1 MTNGKIKFNNSPG
14 YTVGIEVETQ
24 LINRESLALTPTS
37 TKIINGLEAYK
48 GSIKHELMLSNLEI
62 NTDVCSTIE
71 EAERDLLERFEVA
84 TAEASKYNTLLNCAG
99 THPFSHWR
107 DQEISEDERYRR
119 LSERL
124 QIIARRFNIFGLHVH
139 VGVNGGEK
147 CIYILNRMLYY
158 IPHLL
163 ALSVNSPFWDSYHT
177 GLRSYRSKI
186 FESLPIGGLP
196 FYFKHWKDYTTL
208 LNNYLATGTVE
219 TLRDVWWDVRPHPDF
234 GTVEVRIC
242 DTPSTIGEILAIA
255 ALIQAMVKRFGEEF
269 DQKVPFIKSHAA
281 VIRENKWRACRYGLD
296 GEFITAEGNRTIG
309 GRAAIE
315 ELLRYVEG
323 DAEALG
329 SRDYLTSINDIIE
342 GGDGASRQLA
352 AWEKRGELREVVREN
367 ADRLYREIEERRGE
381 GQ

>member
-1 MTNGKIKFNNSPG
+1 MTDGKVKFNNSSG
-14 YTVGIEVETQ
+14 YTVGIELEVQ
-24 LINRESLALTPTS
+24 LIDRESLALTPTS
-37 TKIINGLEAYK
+37 TKIISGLDAYK

-62 NTDVCSTIE
+62 NTDICSTIE
-71 EAERDLLERFEVA
+71 EAERDLSDRFAVA
-84 TAEASKYNTLLNCAG
+84 MKEASKYNTLLSCAG

-107 DQEISEDERYRR
+107 DQEISVDERYRR

-139 VGVNGGEK
+139 VGVDGGER

-163 ALSVNSPFWDSYHT
+163 ALSVNSPFWDGYQT

-242 DTPSTIGEILAIA
+242 DTPSTIGEALAIA

-269 DQKVPFIKSHAA
+269 DHKVPVIKSHEA

-296 GEFITAEGNRTIG
+296 GDFVTAEGDRTIG

-315 ELLRYVEG
+315 ELLRYVED
-323 DAEALG
+323 DAEMLG
-329 SRDYLTSINDIIE
+329 SREYLASINDIIE
-342 GGDGASRQLA
+342 EGDGASRQFA
-352 AWEKRGELREVVREN
+352 TWEKSRDLRDVVRETSS
-367 ADRLYREIEERRGE
+367 RLYREIEERGGE
-381 GQ
+381 G

>member
-1 MTNGKIKFNNSPG
+1 MTEGQIKFNNSPG
-14 YTVGIEVETQ
+14 YTVGIEVEAQ
-24 LINRESLALTPTS
+24 LIDRESLALTPTS
-37 TKIINGLEAYK
+37 TKIISGLEAYK

-71 EAERDLLERFEVA
+71 EAERDLLERFTVA
-84 TAEASKYNTLLNCAG
+84 AKEASKHNTILSCAG

-119 LSERL
+119 LGERL
-124 QIIARRFNIFGLHVH
+124 QIIARRFNIFGLHIH
-139 VGVNGGEK
+139 VGVDGGER
-147 CIYILNRMLYY
+147 CIYVLNRMLYY

-163 ALSVNSPFWDSYHT
+163 ALSVNSPFWDGYQT

-269 DQKVPFIKSHAA
+269 DRKVPVIRSHAA

-296 GEFITAEGNRTIG
+296 GDFVTADGNRTIG
-309 GRAAIE
+309 GRTAIE

-329 SRDYLTSINDIIE
+329 SSDYLASINDIIE
-342 GGDGASRQLA
+342 GGDGASRQFA
-352 AWEKRGELREVVREN
+352 TWERSGDLRDVVRETS
-367 ADRLYREIEERRGE
+367 ARLYREIESSGE
-381 GQ
+381 EGP

>member
-1 MTNGKIKFNNSPG
+1 MTDGKIKFNNSPG

-24 LINRESLALTPTS
+24 LIDRESLALTPTS
-37 TKIINGLEAYK
+37 TKIISGLDAYK

-62 NTDVCSTIE
+62 NTDVCSTIA
-71 EAERDLLERFEVA
+71 EAERDLLERFRVA
-84 TAEASKYNTLLNCAG
+84 AQAASKYDTLLSCAG

-107 DQEISEDERYRR
+107 DQEISEDKRYRR
-119 LSERL
+119 LGERL

-139 VGVNGGEK
+139 VGVNGGER
-147 CIYILNRMLYY
+147 CIYVLNRMLYY

-163 ALSVNSPFWDSYHT
+163 ALSVNSPFWDGYQT

-196 FYFKHWKDYTTL
+196 FYFKHWEDYTTL

-242 DTPSTIGEILAIA
+242 DTPSTIGETLAIA
-255 ALIQAMVKRFGEEF
+255 ALIQAMVKRFSEEF
-269 DQKVPFIKSHAA
+269 DRKVPVIRSHAA

-296 GEFITAEGNRTIG
+296 GDFVTAEGNRTIG

-315 ELLRYVEG
+315 ELLRYVEE

-329 SRDYLTSINDIIE
+329 SSDYIASINDIIE
-342 GGDGASRQLA
+342 GGDGASRQFA
-352 AWEKRGELREVVREN
+352 TWERSGDLRDVVHETS
-367 ADRLYREIEERRGE
+367 ARLYREIDSGEEGP
-381 GQ
+381 